1 MDIQGL
7 LYLGT
12 YQLDMQIF
20 RRLLMKGKI
29 IDGKKKI
36 YVCYQHNFM
45 DMAEDE
51 LYKYFGEQL
60 NSYYLVE
67 Q

>member
-1 MDIQGL
+1 
-7 LYLGT
+7 
-12 YQLDMQIF
+12 MQIF

-29 IDGKKKI
+29 IDGKRKI
-36 YVCYQHNFM
+36 YVCYQYNFM